1 LLNSSKDMTMKLEKM
16 TGYEQKTEEEKTEMK
31 SKMLEKLYSRHMAKT
46 VGRGILEV
54 GI

>member
-1 LLNSSKDMTMKLEKM
+1 MLNSSKDMTMKIEKM
-16 TGYEQKTEEEKTEMK
+16 AGYEQKTEEEKTEMK
-31 SKMLEKLYSRHMAKT
+31 NKMIEKLYLRHMAKT

>member
-1 LLNSSKDMTMKLEKM
+1 MTMKLEKIQ
-16 TGYEQKTEEEKTEMK
+16 GFEQKTEDEKNEQK
-31 SKMLEKLYSRHMAKT
+31 IKMVEKLYMRHMAKT